1 MNNIVYKYDSDY
13 ERVTIRVDDI
23 VIGVLKE
30 IKVDNVA
37 FVIQALQEIYQQMFN
52 KKVKCDER

>member
-52 KKVKCDER
+52 KKVNCDER